1 MVGSIPV
8 ANRVVMAPMTRA
20 RASSDGV
27 QTPLAAEYYRQRAS
41 AGLIISESAP
51 ISQQGCGSAFSPGIY
66 TDAQVD
72 AWRRVT
78 EAVHGAG
85 GRIVLQLWH
94 AGRFSHVSLQK
105 DGGAPVAP
113 SAIRASGEVSTEN
126 GEVRPSQPRALRLE
140 EIDGIIGDYGSAAKM
155 RLPRALTA
163 WKSTQ
168 PVTICSNYSFVT

>member
-72 AWRRVT
+72 AWHRVT

-105 DGGAPVAP
+105 NGGAPVAP
-113 SAIRASGEVSTEN
+113 SAIRAGGEVLTEK
-126 GEVRPSQPRALRLE
+126 GEERPSQPRALRLD
-140 EIDGIIGDYGSAAKM
+140 EIAGIIDDYRAAAKN
-155 RLPRALTA
+155 AIA
-163 WKSTQ
+163 AG
-168 PVTICSNYSFVT
+168 FD